1 MAKLKAGKPEDQDA
15 RIEDP
20 VILQDAFQQLF
31 DAETEFPIQVE
42 GTHTLPYF
50 ATVKTL
56 HWEEGHLILKLV
68 RPLPHELLVG
78 AVFHFLCA
86 AGEQR
91 YEGFIKFMGREG
103 YLQYRFERPAF
114 LMLSDRR
121 NHKRYPFRPRESAY
135 VILQDSGI
143 PGLGVAGPLVN
154 IGMGGLAMRVDRVI
168 RLDTGYRTPPSTALF
183 ERGKGFTRV
192 RIQDLPRVHLV
203 EARGVAA
210 HALDR
215 GSEVILGISFAGI
228 QEEEQ
233 VAIRTALDVRDRM
246 QRGGQAGRPVEGGP
260 VSLRGGEGLAP
271 GETEPLSAEPATV
284 EGRLLGALRRRTAL
298 VALVMPPS
306 EAREALDAR
315 LQESGFHRRILAD
328 DLAGLTA
335 QVAGEPRRHVPR
347 VCVVD
352 LAVAHAGD
360 AEPLEAVRSIEAGIA
375 AAMGAVP
382 VVILCDAVDPTLL
395 LAQADNTRFLS
406 PELTEESLA
415 TLDRLLDRDG

>member
-135 VILQDSGI
+135 VILQDAGI

-168 RLDTGYRTPPSTALF
+168 RLDSGCRTPPSTALF
-183 ERGKGFTRV
+183 DRGKNFTRV
-192 RIQDLPRVHLV
+192 RIQDLPRIHLLEV
-203 EARGVAA
+203 RGMAA

-215 GSEVILGISFAGI
+215 GSEVILGLSFAGI

-233 VAIRTALDVRDRM
+233 AAIRSALDVRDRM
-246 QRGGQAGRPVEGGP
+246 QRGGQAGRSVEGGA
-260 VSLRGGEGLAP
+260 VALRGGEGLAP
-271 GETEPLSAEPATV
+271 GEEAAAPEPTSV
-284 EGRLLGALRRRTAL
+284 EGGLLRALRRRSSQ
-298 VALVMPPS
+298 VALVMPAGAPR
-306 EAREALDAR
+306 AALETR
-315 LQESGFHRRILAD
+315 LHESGFHRLLLAD
-328 DLAGLTA
+328 DLAALTA
-335 QVAGEPRRHVPR
+335 QVAFDPRRHAPR
-347 VCVVD
+347 ACVVD

-360 AEPLEAVRSIEAGIA
+360 AEPLEAVRSIEGVIG

-406 PELTEESLA
+406 PELTEESLG
-415 TLDRLLDRDG
+415 TLDRLLDRDQ